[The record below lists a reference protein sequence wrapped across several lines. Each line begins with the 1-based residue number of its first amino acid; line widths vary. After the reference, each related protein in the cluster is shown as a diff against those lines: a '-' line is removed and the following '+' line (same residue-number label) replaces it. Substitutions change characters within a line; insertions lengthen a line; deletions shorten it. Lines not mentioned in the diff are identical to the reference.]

1 MEQLKIGD
9 KVKVWDRSS
18 NFYGATGKIM
28 AFTDLGDP
36 KMTRMVG
43 ISLGSNSIF
52 GTNVVVNEDSVI
64 KL

>member
-28 AFTDLGDP
+28 AFTDLGGP
-36 KMTRMVG
+36 KLVR